1 MPDLRR
7 RAAGAPP
14 STRQPVDRA
23 AALADPPPQ
32 GSRAVVRQ
40 RGAPARRE
48 CTERVERP
56 RPRREGAL
64 MTDRRNTWTEAADA
78 VLRRLWADGA
88 TSGEIAAHFRKTRNA
103 IIGRVHR
110 LHLPPRPSPIP
121 GHVPAKPK
129 AVAPQPLPPVVADP
143 PVHRT
148 P

>member
-1 MPDLRR
+1 
-7 RAAGAPP
+7 
-14 STRQPVDRA
+14 
-23 AALADPPPQ
+23 
-32 GSRAVVRQ
+32 
-40 RGAPARRE
+40 
-48 CTERVERP
+48 
-56 RPRREGAL
+56 

-129 AVAPQPLPPVVADP
+129 PVAPPPPPPVIVAPVAPPPRPAPVRACQYPHGDP
-143 PVHRT
+143 GEPGFHYCGEPVWRGVYCRACFARCYQRL
-148 P
+148 PVAA